1 MWLIKLPLKLLAL
14 PVLAIVGALSLLYEL
29 FINLSA
35 LVLGI
40 GYLIIGGSIVILLM
54 HGLWAATGLVVAFA
68 AVVFLAFVLAEA
80 LMVCLDEL
88 RDKLMGFVFS

>member
-14 PVLAIVGALSLLYEL
+14 PVLAIVGVLSLLYEL
-29 FINLSA
+29 FIHLSA

-40 GYLIIGGSIVILLM
+40 GYLIIGVSIVILLM
-54 HGLWAATGLVVAFA
+54 HGLWAATGLVIAFA
-68 AVVFLAFVLAEA
+68 TIVFLAFVLAEV
-80 LMVCLDEL
+80 LMVCLDGL